1 MCLVPDGG
9 IQGLRPSDPGRGAA
23 SALRKGASAP
33 LTRREVSCCKAA
45 GSAGRELPLYT
56 QYKQNKI
63 SSTPTPGVPH
73 SPCGTPEPRHFERNG
88 AMKTCV
94 LYGPKVLRIEERP
107 VSEPEPGF
115 VRLRMGGVGICGSD
129 LHYYHIGRVGNA
141 VVREPMILG
150 HELSGVVDAIGPGV
164 SGLVPGQKVIINPTD
179 ECGTCGYCRS
189 GHQNLCPDLRYY
201 GSAARTP
208 HVQGIMVEYPLVQAR
223 QCVAV
228 SDAMPLEQAACVE
241 PLAIA
246 LHAVARAGNLLGKR
260 VFVSGAGPVGC
271 LIAAVAR
278 LNGAA
283 SVAVSDM
290 EEFPLSV
297 AVKLGADA
305 VFKATDPT
313 LADLANGCEACFEA
327 SGSVGGMN
335 TCLRS
340 AAPGGT
346 VVHVGFLGEEEVA
359 YPINTMVIRK
369 EVTVCGSLRAYQEF
383 PLAARLVESGRLDL
397 SPLITASYPLEKAEE
412 AILAASD
419 KTRSMKVVLTGPA
432 L

>member
-1 MCLVPDGG
+1 
-9 IQGLRPSDPGRGAA
+9 
-23 SALRKGASAP
+23 
-33 LTRREVSCCKAA
+33 
-45 GSAGRELPLYT
+45 
-56 QYKQNKI
+56 
-63 SSTPTPGVPH
+63 
-73 SPCGTPEPRHFERNG
+73 
-88 AMKTCV
+88 MKTCV
-94 LYGPKVLRIEERP
+94 LYGPKDLRIEERP
-107 VSEPEPGF
+107 VSEPQPGF

-208 HVQGIMVEYPLVQAR
+208 HVQGIMVEYPTVQAR

-228 SDAMPLEQAACVE
+228 SDAMPLDQAACVE

-283 SVAVSDM
+283 SVAISDM
-290 EEFPLSV
+290 EAFPLSV
-297 AVKLGADA
+297 AVRLGADA
-305 VFKATDPT
+305 AFKAADPA

-359 YPINTMVIRK
+359 YPVNTMVIRK

>member
-1 MCLVPDGG
+1 
-9 IQGLRPSDPGRGAA
+9 
-23 SALRKGASAP
+23 
-33 LTRREVSCCKAA
+33 
-45 GSAGRELPLYT
+45 
-56 QYKQNKI
+56 
-63 SSTPTPGVPH
+63 
-73 SPCGTPEPRHFERNG
+73 
-88 AMKTCV
+88 MKTCV
-94 LYGPKVLRIEERP
+94 LYGPKDLRIEERP
-107 VSEPEPGF
+107 VSEPQPGF

-208 HVQGIMVEYPLVQAR
+208 HVQGIMVEYPMVQAR

-228 SDAMPLEQAACVE
+228 SDAMPLDQAACVE

-260 VFVSGAGPVGC
+260 VFVSGAGPV
-271 LIAAVAR
+271 
-278 LNGAA
+278 
-283 SVAVSDM
+283 
-290 EEFPLSV
+290 
-297 AVKLGADA
+297 
-305 VFKATDPT
+305 DPA

-359 YPINTMVIRK
+359 YPVNTMVIRK